1 MIKMIYN
8 VPAGSTGGRAIA
20 LVWGWESEVGLGLVR
35 QSQSHILPYK
45 REEGMRGEVR

>member
-1 MIKMIYN
+1 MIYN

-20 LVWGWESEVGLGLVR
+20 FAWGMESEVGLGLVR

-45 REEGMRGEVR
+45 REEKRR